1 MRDAA
6 EAAEIADLWG
16 KMRASLAQG
25 TRNAYRAMLTMAH
38 ADGELEV
45 DEQATL
51 DKFVARNPGDLA
63 AEHVHAAREHVA
75 AELAARRARDAA

>member
-25 TRNAYRAMLTMAH
+25 TRNAYRAMLTIAH
-38 ADGELEV
+38 ADGELEA

-51 DKFVARNPGDLA
+51 DKFVKRNPSDLA
-63 AEHVHAAREHVA
+63 AEHVQAAHEHVE
-75 AELAARRARDAA
+75 AELAARRERNAA